1 MIRDPE
7 AYTVNSDLLM
17 LRKYGSK
24 EMAGQQSFFKHTM
37 MGKYTIDG
45 FLKAREMF
53 TGIKTP
59 DDLAR
64 LMKITPAGLF
74 RLVRY
79 PRYEVIRSANPRGRS
94 RTLFHP
100 QPKLHDAQV
109 RINYFLQAIYY
120 FIRPA
125 CVYGF
130 TGTPTDSPDKRN
142 ILTNAQNHTGK
153 SYVISADIFRFFP
166 SINGRMV
173 RNVFMAEPFRFDI
186 NLASAAALLCLY
198 RNWLPTGSPASPAI
212 SNLVCLNL
220 DKELIQLAE
229 RHAYTYTRYADDL
242 TFSGDQ
248 KPGDDF
254 MQELESILAQN
265 GFQLNYKKY
274 RVQSKHRR
282 QSVTGLTVNEKVNI
296 PREYVRRLRAIRH
309 NTARN
314 GILLEARRYLRD
326 DQLTEYKLEKFA
338 NSVAGKENFVK
349 AVRKFSP

>member
-7 AYTVNSDLLM
+7 AYTVNRDLLM

-24 EMAGQQSFFKHTM
+24 EMAGQQSFFNYTM
-37 MGKYTIDG
+37 KGKYTTDG
-45 FLKAREMF
+45 FLNARALF
-53 TGIKTP
+53 AGIKTP

-64 LMKITPAGLF
+64 LMKITPAELF

-79 PRYEVIRSANPRGRS
+79 PRYEVFQSVNSRGKT
-94 RTLFHP
+94 RTLFQP
-100 QPKLHDAQV
+100 QPRLKKAQA
-109 RINYFLQAIYY
+109 RLNYFLQAAYY

-130 TGTPTDSPDKRN
+130 TGTPMDSPDKRN
-142 ILTNAQNHTGK
+142 IITNALNHTGK
-153 SYVISADIFRFFP
+153 NYVINADIFRFFP

-173 RNVFMAEPFRFDI
+173 RNVFLAEPFHFDI
-186 NLASAAALLCLY
+186 NLASAAALLCLC
-198 RNWLPTGSPASPAI
+198 RNWLPTGSPASPVI

-220 DKELIQLAE
+220 DKELMQLAE
-229 RHAYTYTRYADDL
+229 RHAYTFTRYADDL

-254 MQELESILAQN
+254 MRELESIMAQN

-274 RVQSKHRR
+274 RIQSKHRR
-282 QSVTGLTVNEKVNI
+282 QSVTGLTVNEKVNM

-314 GILLEARRYLRD
+314 GILPEARRYLRD
-326 DQLTEYKLEKFA
+326 DQLTQYKLEKFA
-338 NSVAGKENFVK
+338 NSVAGKENFLK
-349 AVRKFSP
+349 AVRNTHT